1 MDFTTQWEEWQ
12 PCIGMRGIT
21 GNHFCRHSATVGV
34 LISSQHISYE
44 RNWAAG
50 KSSVFG
56 TLAFL
61 ITKLVSLLSGRTVV
75 WLVYNWGLFHL
86 WVMGM
91 SSNWLKQ
98 KKKKRERDY
107 IDSYTGK
114 FREILGNSGMGWPQ
128 RLNSR
133 PQECVAAIFRVA
145 SFPFSQASSFYKVQ
159 RWPPATSDLRL
170 ITNTPSGK
178 HVLLPLFNNISK
190 SLKGVM

>member
-1 MDFTTQWEEWQ
+1 MGRVAAMDRDERNHWQ
-12 PCIGMRGIT
+12 S
-21 GNHFCRHSATVGV
+21 FFRHSATVGV

-50 KSSVFG
+50 KSSIFG

-98 KKKKRERDY
+98 KKKKRERERERLY
-107 IDSYTGK
+107 GLIYREIYGNTGK
-114 FREILGNSGMGWPQ
+114 FRDGLAWPQ
-128 RLNSR
+128 RLNSH

-170 ITNTPSGK
+170 TA
-178 HVLLPLFNNISK
+178 
-190 SLKGVM
+190 

>member
-1 MDFTTQWEEWQ
+1 
-12 PCIGMRGIT
+12 MRGIT

-50 KSSVFG
+50 KSSIFG

-98 KKKKRERDY
+98 KKKRERETISTHIQGNLGKY
-107 IDSYTGK
+107 WEIQGWAGLRDSTH
-114 FREILGNSGMGWPQ
+114 
-128 RLNSR
+128 
-133 PQECVAAIFRVA
+133 V
-145 SFPFSQASSFYKVQ
+145 
-159 RWPPATSDLRL
+159 LR
-170 ITNTPSGK
+170 N
-178 HVLLPLFNNISK
+178 VLLPSSVLPHFLF
-190 SLKGVM
+190 LKQALSTKCKDGHQQLQICVLSA

>member
-1 MDFTTQWEEWQ
+1 MGRVAAMDRDERNHWQ
-12 PCIGMRGIT
+12 S
-21 GNHFCRHSATVGV
+21 FFRHSATVGV

-50 KSSVFG
+50 KSSIFG

-98 KKKKRERDY
+98 KKKKKERERDY
-107 IDSYTGK
+107 MDSYTGK
-114 FREILGNSGMGWPQ
+114 FTEILGNSGMGWPGLRDSTHILRNVLLPSSVLPHSLFLKQ
-128 RLNSR
+128 ALSTKCKDGH
-133 PQECVAAIFRVA
+133 QQLQICVLQ
-145 SFPFSQASSFYKVQ
+145 P
-159 RWPPATSDLRL
+159 
-170 ITNTPSGK
+170 NTPSGK